1 MPGPLTITAPA
12 KINLYLHVTGR
23 RADGYHTLESLVV
36 FADRGD
42 VVDVAAADG
51 FSFAA
56 RGPFAAAIPMNDDNL
71 VVRAVRGL
79 AALLDR
85 AADCTV
91 TLTKNL
97 PVAAGV
103 GGGSADAAAA
113 VRGLL
118 RLWDVAPGDVAG
130 LDDFLLALGADVPVC
145 FAGRAAVMRGIGEE
159 VTPLDLPRAI
169 PALLVN
175 PLVLCPT
182 ADVFA
187 RRAGDFST
195 PGISFDGSLTGIIK
209 STRNDLTDAA
219 CMVAP
224 PVATVLAELAELPGV
239 MVARMSGSGATCF
252 ALFETDAQARAAEG
266 LLRAQRPGWWMT
278 AVSLNDTPLNE
289 I

>member
-85 AADCTV
+85 EADCAV

-130 LDDFLLALGADVPVC
+130 FDDFLLALGADVPVC
-145 FAGRAAVMRGIGEE
+145 FAGRAVVMRGVGEE
-159 VTPLDLPRAI
+159 LTPVDLPRGIA
-169 PALLVN
+169 ALLVN
-175 PLVLCPT
+175 PLVPCLT

-187 RRAGDFST
+187 RRDGAFSGEGA
-195 PGISFDGSLTGIIK
+195 PCGGALADIMAR
-209 STRNDLTDAA
+209 TRNDLAAAA
-219 CMVAP
+219 CVVAP

-239 MVARMSGSGATCF
+239 AAARMSGSGATCF

-278 AVSLNDTPLNE
+278 AVSLNDAPSNE